1 MRKRNEKRVI
11 LTVTPNP
18 CVDKTVYV
26 DRIET
31 GAFNRADRYSCVA
44 GGKGCNVSKAVK
56 TMGGETRA
64 LVVVG
69 GHTGRHVVEMME
81 QEEGV
86 GCLPVWVDSPTRT
99 ITTVLEEETHRQTAF
114 FEPGSR
120 VTEAEG
126 LLVVEAFYAA
136 VQDADVVALSGT
148 VSDSAIAW
156 LYSQLI
162 PIAHAA
168 GARVILDSHGPEFAR
183 GLACTPFM
191 IKPNLQEAEEALG
204 RSIPNASAQ
213 WEAVDSFHAQGI
225 EQVVLS
231 LGKEGALV
239 SCGDTRLRIVPPVID
254 EVNPVGSG
262 DAFVAGFALGLAHTR
277 PLEETARLA
286 CAMGAANAS
295 SWDIGHFDPDL
306 VAALERQVRIEAE
319 LEHG

>member
-1 MRKRNEKRVI
+1 MI

-26 DRIET
+26 DQIAT
-31 GAFNRADRYSCVA
+31 GAFNRAERYSCVA

-56 TMGGETRA
+56 TMGGDTRA

-81 QEEGV
+81 QDEGV
-86 GCLPVWVDSPTRT
+86 ECLPVWVDSSTRT
-99 ITTVLEEETHRQTAF
+99 ITTVLEEKTQRQTSF

-126 LLVVEAFYAA
+126 VRIVEAFRSA
-136 VQDADVVALSGT
+136 VSDVAVVTLSGT

-156 LYSQLI
+156 LYSKLI
-162 PIAHAA
+162 PIAREV
-168 GARVILDSHGPEFAR
+168 GAKVILDSHGPEFIE
-183 GLACTPFM
+183 GINLTPYM

-204 RSIPNASAQ
+204 RTISDEAAQ
-213 WEAVDSFHAQGI
+213 WEAIASFHKRGI

-231 LGKEGALV
+231 LGKDGALV
-239 SCGDTRLRIVPPVID
+239 SRGDTKLRVIPPTID
-254 EVNPVGSG
+254 EVNAVGSG
-262 DAFVAGFALGLAHTR
+262 DAFVAGFALGLAEDR
-277 PLEETARLA
+277 GLEETARLA

-295 SWDIGHFDPDL
+295 SWDIGHFDTAL
-306 VAALERQVRIEAE
+306 VAKLEKGVTVKMISS
-319 LEHG
+319 

>member
-1 MRKRNEKRVI
+1 VI

-26 DRIET
+26 DNIEL

-56 TMGGETRA
+56 TMGGNTRA

-69 GHTGRHVVEMME
+69 GNTGRHVVEMME
-81 QEEGV
+81 QDEGV
-86 GCLPVWVDSPTRT
+86 DCIPVHVESPTRT

-120 VTEAEG
+120 VTEVESAAI
-126 LLVVEAFYAA
+126 LEAFRSA
-136 VQDADVVALSGT
+136 VSDATVVALSGT
-148 VSDSAIAW
+148 VSDSSIAW
-156 LYSQLI
+156 LYSKLI
-162 PIAHAA
+162 PIAHDA
-168 GARVILDSHGPEFAR
+168 GAKVILDSHGSEFAR
-183 GLACTPFM
+183 GLKCKPFM
-191 IKPNLQEAEEALG
+191 VKPNLQEAEELLG
-204 RSIPNASAQ
+204 RTIPDETAQ
-213 WEAVDSFHAQGI
+213 WEAVTAFHDYGI

-239 SCGDTRLRIVPPVID
+239 SSGDTKLRVTPPAIE

-262 DAFVAGFALGLAHTR
+262 DALVAGLALGLAEGR
-277 PLEETARLA
+277 SLEATAKLA

-295 SWDIGHFDPDL
+295 SWDIGHFD
-306 VAALERQVRIEAE
+306 VATVARLEKGVAVSAASS
-319 LEHG
+319 